1 MKKILLRLI
10 PVFILLIIIGAFCGY
25 RYYFRILYN
34 DSYVNGNS
42 AGNLY
47 NTGLFCESNGEI
59 FFANPADENKLYV
72 MNSNGSNVKKLCD
85 DVVAYINADDHYVYY
100 VRAYG
105 GTNSQFAFLRVNSNS
120 LCRLRRDGRGNPAI
134 LDDAPSLYAT
144 LSGNY
149 IYYLHYD
156 ESTGTTLYKVMLD
169 GENKEKV
176 NDIPYFTCS
185 TNKQYLYYNGIKEDH
200 NVYKFDTTA
209 DTQSLLYEGN
219 CWMPIVENDS
229 IIYFMDC
236 DNNYRLA
243 KVDLTTNEK
252 ILLTEERIDC
262 YNVYGSY
269 VFYQTNSTEPGFY
282 RMRTDG
288 SDITLIREG
297 VHHNINV
304 TAENVYFADYFN
316 DTVFYTP
323 TSSGVS
329 LNVFIPEES

>member
-10 PVFILLIIIGAFCGY
+10 PVLLILIIIGAVCGY
-25 RYYFRILYN
+25 RYHFRIFYN
-34 DSYVNGNS
+34 DTYVNGNS

-59 FFANPADENKLYV
+59 FFANPADENTLYV
-72 MNSNGSNVKKLCD
+72 MNSDGSNVKKLSD
-85 DVVAYINADDHYVYY
+85 DVVAYINADDNYVYY

-105 GTNSQFAFLRVNSNS
+105 GANSQFAFLRINSNS
-120 LCRLRRDGRGNPAI
+120 LCRLRRDGKGKPAI
-134 LDDAPSLYAT
+134 LDDAPSLYAS

-156 ESTGTTLYKVMLD
+156 DTTATTLYKVMLD

-185 TNKQYLYYNGIKEDH
+185 SNGQYLYYNGIKEDH
-200 NVYKFDTTA
+200 NIYKFDTTT

-219 CWMPIVENDS
+219 CWMPIVVDEAVA
-229 IIYFMDC
+229 YFMDC

-243 KVDLTTNEK
+243 KVDLTTKEK
-252 ILLTEERIDC
+252 VLLTEERIDC
-262 YNVYGSY
+262 YNVYGNY
-269 VFYQTNSTEPGFY
+269 VFYQTNSTEPALY
-282 RMRTDG
+282 RMHTDG

-304 TAENVYFADYFN
+304 TSEYVYFADYFN
-316 DTVFYTP
+316 DTFFYSP
-323 TSSGVS
+323 IAADVS
-329 LNVFIPEES
+329 VNTFVPKES